1 MIYTDKIHLVSDTSI
16 KELKDFAKSV
26 GLNKC
31 YFEGVKKGHPHF
43 DLINK
48 NKNPLF
54 DKNGIKFIDKVIQFG
69 AKVVHKKEITEINHR
84 RKWNNQPCKK
94 HKRMADKL
102 SYIGWHDWADR
113 KTNMGHIQKKCVICD
128 RYLFKC
134 EI

>member
-1 MIYTDKIHLVSDTSI
+1 MIYTDKIHLVSDVSI

-31 YFEGVKKGHPHF
+31 YYEGFKKGHPHF

-48 NKNPLF
+48 KKKHLF

-69 AKVVHKKEITEINHR
+69 AKVVHKKEIPEINHR
-84 RKWNNQPCKK
+84 RKWRNPPCKK
-94 HKRMADKL
+94 HNLENEKL
-102 SYIGWHDWADR
+102 SYVAWHDWADR
-113 KTNMGHIQKKCVICD
+113 KTRMGHKQKVCPQCG

-134 EI
+134 EM